1 MEKAMP
7 YSAQQLLGKKKLNS
21 RMTRIKSCR
30 NPKAV
35 AGNSTGSVNTY
46 D

>member
-1 MEKAMP
+1 MEKVMP
-7 YSAQQLLGKKKLNS
+7 FSAQQLLGKKKLNS
-21 RMTRIKSCR
+21 RMTRIKGCN

-35 AGNSTGSVNTY
+35 GGNSTGSVNTY